1 MMGADDLQHD
11 SVASDA
17 AERSGDSE
25 LTEGGPVARGATA
38 RTLLAAGAFLLPILL
53 AVAAVVLLAGGDDR
67 GGGRSGPAGGGRT
80 VEYTIPAGTAAL
92 MAKGYP
98 VPDVLP
104 EQVDLLVG
112 DTVVVE
118 NLDDA
123 VHTFG
128 PITVRPGETTRLTFD
143 RPGYY
148 FGICT
153 VGTHDTVTF
162 VVT

>member
-1 MMGADDLQHD
+1 MSTDEQTNQAVEADQPVQVDQVD
-11 SVASDA
+11 QTVSAPR
-17 AERSGDSE
+17 RSG
-25 LTEGGPVARGATA
+25 G

-53 AVAAVVLLAGGDDR
+53 AVVAVLVLAGR
-67 GGGRSGPAGGGRT
+67 EGGGGGARSVGGGRT
-80 VEYTIPAGTAAL
+80 LEFSIPAGTADL

-98 VPDVLP
+98 VPDVMP
-104 EQVDLLVG
+104 EQLDLLVG

-128 PITVRPGETTRLTFD
+128 PLTVRPGETTRLTFD
-143 RPGYY
+143 RPGYF